1 MHICIFAHLHIC
13 TFAHLHIS
21 HAFAH
26 FLRISILAH
35 YLKTF
40 FKLILLAGI
49 IVYLCFAFANFTTHG
64 DTTVCKEV
72 SFTIADSSH
81 AGFITT
87 DEADRLLRQSGLYPV
102 GREMEQI
109 DGLAIERALRR
120 NSFIDSVSCYKSPG
134 GVVNVLILQRLPLL
148 RVKADNGDDYYID
161 DKGNIMNPQG
171 YSADLV
177 VATGDISRP
186 YAQRQLIKLARFL
199 RDDAFWNN
207 QIEQIYVSP
216 QRHISMVPRVGS
228 HTIAFGTTDSINQK
242 FRNLYTFYEKV
253 LPEVGWN
260 KYAEISVEHVSQIVG
275 RKEQ

>member
-1 MHICIFAHLHIC
+1 M
-13 TFAHLHIS
+13 
-21 HAFAH
+21 
-26 FLRISILAH
+26 
-35 YLKTF
+35 K
-40 FKLILLAGI
+40 
-49 IVYLCFAFANFTTHG
+49 
-64 DTTVCKEV
+64 
-72 SFTIADSSH
+72 
-81 AGFITT
+81 
-87 DEADRLLRQSGLYPV
+87 
-102 GREMEQI
+102 QI